1 MTLVAFERCFP
12 TLAKI
17 GWFPI
22 AVSDGK
28 MQLDGKTQGRKIC
41 FARRDLCVQLILDI
55 EAKALQFYYAGPPF
69 ACKVQSLVDCPP
81 PIALSDIN
89 VTGRDWVD
97 IVKTMAKDQEQSAR
111 DCARLGAELISFA
124 QVPMDSL

>member
-1 MTLVAFERCFP
+1 MAFERCFP

-28 MQLDGKTQGRKIC
+28 MQLDGKTHGRKIC
-41 FARRDLCVQLILDI
+41 FARRDICVQLILDVD
-55 EAKALQFYYAGPPF
+55 EKALQFYYARPF
-69 ACKVQSLVDCPP
+69 AYKIQSLGDCPP
-81 PIALSDIN
+81 PIALSDIK
-89 VTGRDWVD
+89 VTDKEWID
-97 IVKTMAKDQEQSAR
+97 LVKIMANGQEQGAR

-124 QVPMDSL
+124 QVPMASL